1 MPYCVQAD
9 VQTAAG
15 GAKRLAQLV
24 DWDGDAAVD
33 SAEVTAAI
41 ASADSDINR
50 YSSSRYTVPLTPVPE
65 GAKRMSADLA
75 VYRLKKW
82 RGVLDDADRVW
93 FEANVANERGT
104 GWLQQLAEGLVTW
117 DSDPEPAK
125 HSRVRDDYHERSSDK
140 DMSREKSK
148 GFW

>member
-1 MPYCVQAD
+1 VPYCVQAD

-24 DWDGDAAVD
+24 DWDGDATVD

-41 ASADSDINR
+41 ASADALINR
-50 YSSSRYTVPLTPVPE
+50 YAARRYTVPMTPVPE

-75 VYRLKKW
+75 VRMLKKW
-82 RGVLDDADRVW
+82 RGVLDENDAKAQEADIAWLDKMADGAVVW
-93 FEANVANERGT
+93 DV
-104 GWLQQLAEGLVTW
+104 
-117 DSDPEPAK
+117 DPEPAK